1 MTKDELIKYEEY
13 QDIIDSNINKMG
25 KRSFKQIMEEPLY
38 VTDGISTHTI
48 TYYTL
53 LKNEK
58 ERFEKTEE
66 TVRKIESYLNQIIMG
81 YDQKDIEFEEIN
93 LIPQLK
99 VIVEENDIEPKVKY
113 NPEDMDINDNYNMKR
128 IKPDAKPYPVVEF
141 SIIDYFCRN
150 EEDIFGYN
158 PEIFSSKYKEKEY
171 IDFDVFVKLLE
182 EKGLKLDNGNSV
194 EDLRDSIINGEP
206 VKITISFKKEKE
218 ELKEYNRILDTMLYI
233 DNGQDFRYP
242 LFPCDL
248 DNIRINLKTKDTSE
262 NIELLFEDI
271 LEYYSKHNI
280 TIDKIS
286 ITPIFGIILKAD
298 DIDKNKKIKPN
309 AIPSN
314 IVQVKINHFSCI
326 SGEEEITMN
335 PYERDTYFE
344 RALTTKKDYVD
355 FNNFLVELQSR
366 GLKLDGITSIED
378 IKNKIINGEP
388 AYGEITKTL
397 NKTKE
402 KSKPKIKSIKA
413 IKINNN

>member
-1 MTKDELIKYEEY
+1 MT
-13 QDIIDSNINKMG
+13 
-25 KRSFKQIMEEPLY
+25 
-38 VTDGISTHTI
+38 
-48 TYYTL
+48 
-53 LKNEK
+53 
-58 ERFEKTEE
+58 
-66 TVRKIESYLNQIIMG
+66 
-81 YDQKDIEFEEIN
+81 
-93 LIPQLK
+93 
-99 VIVEENDIEPKVKY
+99 
-113 NPEDMDINDNYNMKR
+113 
-128 IKPDAKPYPVVEF
+128 
-141 SIIDYFCRN
+141 
-150 EEDIFGYN
+150 
-158 PEIFSSKYKEKEY
+158 
-171 IDFDVFVKLLE
+171 
-182 EKGLKLDNGNSV
+182 
-194 EDLRDSIINGEP
+194 
-206 VKITISFKKEKE
+206 KE

-248 DNIRINLKTKDTSE
+248 DNIIINLKTKDTAE

-271 LEYYSKHNI
+271 LEYYSNHNI

-298 DIDKNKKIKPN
+298 DIDKNKKIKTN

-314 IVQVKINHFSCI
+314 IVQVKINHFSCL

-355 FNNFLVELQSR
+355 FNDFLIELQSR
-366 GLKLDGITSIED
+366 GLKIDGITSIED

-413 IKINNN
+413 IKTNNN

>member
-1 MTKDELIKYEEY
+1 MT
-13 QDIIDSNINKMG
+13 
-25 KRSFKQIMEEPLY
+25 
-38 VTDGISTHTI
+38 
-48 TYYTL
+48 
-53 LKNEK
+53 
-58 ERFEKTEE
+58 
-66 TVRKIESYLNQIIMG
+66 
-81 YDQKDIEFEEIN
+81 
-93 LIPQLK
+93 
-99 VIVEENDIEPKVKY
+99 
-113 NPEDMDINDNYNMKR
+113 
-128 IKPDAKPYPVVEF
+128 
-141 SIIDYFCRN
+141 
-150 EEDIFGYN
+150 
-158 PEIFSSKYKEKEY
+158 
-171 IDFDVFVKLLE
+171 
-182 EKGLKLDNGNSV
+182 
-194 EDLRDSIINGEP
+194 
-206 VKITISFKKEKE
+206 KE
-218 ELKEYNRILDTMLYI
+218 ELKEYNEILDTMLYI
-233 DNGQDFRYP
+233 DNGQDIRYP

-248 DNIRINLKTKDTSE
+248 DNIIINLKTKDTAE

-314 IVQVKINHFSCI
+314 IVQVKINNFSCI

-355 FNNFLVELQSR
+355 FNDFLIELQSR

-413 IKINNN
+413 IKRNNN

>member
-1 MTKDELIKYEEY
+1 MT
-13 QDIIDSNINKMG
+13 
-25 KRSFKQIMEEPLY
+25 
-38 VTDGISTHTI
+38 
-48 TYYTL
+48 
-53 LKNEK
+53 
-58 ERFEKTEE
+58 
-66 TVRKIESYLNQIIMG
+66 
-81 YDQKDIEFEEIN
+81 
-93 LIPQLK
+93 
-99 VIVEENDIEPKVKY
+99 
-113 NPEDMDINDNYNMKR
+113 
-128 IKPDAKPYPVVEF
+128 
-141 SIIDYFCRN
+141 
-150 EEDIFGYN
+150 
-158 PEIFSSKYKEKEY
+158 
-171 IDFDVFVKLLE
+171 
-182 EKGLKLDNGNSV
+182 
-194 EDLRDSIINGEP
+194 
-206 VKITISFKKEKE
+206 KE
-218 ELKEYNRILDTMLYI
+218 ELKKYNEILDTMSYI

-242 LFPCDL
+242 LFSCDL
-248 DNIRINLKTKDTSE
+248 DNIIINLKTKDTAE

-286 ITPIFGIILKAD
+286 ITPIFGIILKED
-298 DIDKNKKIKPN
+298 DIDKNKIIKPN

-314 IVQVKINHFSCI
+314 IVQVKINHFSCL

-355 FNNFLVELQSR
+355 FNDFLIELQSR

>member
-1 MTKDELIKYEEY
+1 MAKDELIKYEDY
-13 QDIIDSNINKMG
+13 QDIIESNINKMG

-113 NPEDMDINDNYNMKR
+113 IPEDMDINDNYNMKR

-206 VKITISFKKEKE
+206 VKITISFNKEKE
-218 ELKEYNRILDTMLYI
+218 E
-233 DNGQDFRYP
+233 
-242 LFPCDL
+242 
-248 DNIRINLKTKDTSE
+248 
-262 NIELLFEDI
+262 
-271 LEYYSKHNI
+271 
-280 TIDKIS
+280 
-286 ITPIFGIILKAD
+286 
-298 DIDKNKKIKPN
+298 
-309 AIPSN
+309 
-314 IVQVKINHFSCI
+314 
-326 SGEEEITMN
+326 
-335 PYERDTYFE
+335 
-344 RALTTKKDYVD
+344 
-355 FNNFLVELQSR
+355 
-366 GLKLDGITSIED
+366 
-378 IKNKIINGEP
+378 
-388 AYGEITKTL
+388 
-397 NKTKE
+397 E
-402 KSKPKIKSIKA
+402 KSGKLKSKKLIH
-413 IKINNN
+413 

>member
-1 MTKDELIKYEEY
+1 MT
-13 QDIIDSNINKMG
+13 
-25 KRSFKQIMEEPLY
+25 
-38 VTDGISTHTI
+38 
-48 TYYTL
+48 
-53 LKNEK
+53 
-58 ERFEKTEE
+58 
-66 TVRKIESYLNQIIMG
+66 
-81 YDQKDIEFEEIN
+81 
-93 LIPQLK
+93 
-99 VIVEENDIEPKVKY
+99 
-113 NPEDMDINDNYNMKR
+113 
-128 IKPDAKPYPVVEF
+128 
-141 SIIDYFCRN
+141 
-150 EEDIFGYN
+150 
-158 PEIFSSKYKEKEY
+158 
-171 IDFDVFVKLLE
+171 
-182 EKGLKLDNGNSV
+182 
-194 EDLRDSIINGEP
+194 
-206 VKITISFKKEKE
+206 KE

-248 DNIRINLKTKDTSE
+248 DNIIINLKTKDTAE

-286 ITPIFGIILKAD
+286 ITPIFGIILKED

-314 IVQVKINHFSCI
+314 IVQVKINNFSCI

-355 FNNFLVELQSR
+355 FNDFLIELQSR

-402 KSKPKIKSIKA
+402 KQKPKIKSIKA
-413 IKINNN
+413 IKTNNN